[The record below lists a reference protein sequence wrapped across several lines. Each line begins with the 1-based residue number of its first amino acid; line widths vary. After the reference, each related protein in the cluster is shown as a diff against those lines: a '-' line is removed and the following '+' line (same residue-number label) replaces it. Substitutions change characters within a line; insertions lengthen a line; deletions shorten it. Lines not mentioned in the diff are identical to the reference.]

1 LPRISKLKEIDGAMW
16 ARLDM
21 DWDGGPVSIYTE
33 LEIKLIK
40 EAERKIII
48 HVIENLD
55 RISYYED

>member
-1 LPRISKLKEIDGAMW
+1 MPRISKLKEIDGAMW